1 MATKQAQGSVFYNKD
16 RKNWIASYV
25 VQNLTTG
32 KPKRIR
38 KSFATEK
45 LAKEFLKDITK
56 KDCVFPDI
64 NYMIYQ

>member
-1 MATKQAQGSVFYNKD
+1 MENAKKSLGSMLMATKQAQGSVFYNKD

-45 LAKEFLKDITK
+45 LAK
-56 KDCVFPDI
+56 
-64 NYMIYQ
+64 